1 MNASNEND
9 AVKDGLETELR
20 EYALNPYVKV
30 EITSEPIIPVV
41 PMINQ
46 SFMLKS
52 EICECN
58 PDGTYKFE
66 GDRIV
71 VVK

>member
-1 MNASNEND
+1 MKASNEND

-20 EYALNPYVKV
+20 EYALNPFVKV
-30 EITSEPIIPVV
+30 EITSEQIIPVV
-41 PMINQ
+41 PMSNP
-46 SFMLKS
+46 SFVLKS
-52 EICECN
+52 E
-58 PDGTYKFE
+58 TYKFN